1 MEVGQGGAAEGATEG
16 GQGGA
21 AEGAMEGGQG
31 WSAWADW
38 QEGSKTSSIEKAKT
52 KKKVAE
58 KIPMPL
64 DSPAMSTRSRKFNP
78 PSPAMS
84 TRSKRRLSL

>member
-1 MEVGQGGAAEGATEG
+1 MCR
-16 GQGGA
+16 
-21 AEGAMEGGQG
+21 
-31 WSAWADW
+31 
-38 QEGSKTSSIEKAKT
+38 SKTGSIKKAKT

-58 KIPMPL
+58 NILVPL
-64 DSPAMSTRSRKFNP
+64 DSPAMGTRSRKFNP

>member
-1 MEVGQGGAAEGATEG
+1 MCR
-16 GQGGA
+16 
-21 AEGAMEGGQG
+21 
-31 WSAWADW
+31 
-38 QEGSKTSSIEKAKT
+38 SKTRSIKKAKT

-58 KIPMPL
+58 KISVPL
-64 DSPAMSTRSRKFNP
+64 DSPAMGTRSRKFNP

>member
-1 MEVGQGGAAEGATEG
+1 MCR
-16 GQGGA
+16 
-21 AEGAMEGGQG
+21 
-31 WSAWADW
+31 
-38 QEGSKTSSIEKAKT
+38 SKTGSIKKAKT

-58 KIPMPL
+58 KIPVPL
-64 DSPAMSTRSRKFNP
+64 DSPLMSTRSRKFNP